1 MLVVPDMGIYIGNVY
16 VPTVSEFTADKVKKN
31 TEVIKH
37 LGSIP
42 PHVAEFQ
49 ADVREVSMTGTLLK
63 VYSATM
69 ESVDSSL
76 IDGGSA

>member
-1 MLVVPDMGIYIGNVY
+1 MGMLIGDVY
-16 VPTVSEFTADKVKKN
+16 VPTVSEFTADKVKKS

-37 LGSIP
+37 LGNIP

-49 ADVREVSMTGTLLK
+49 ADVREVSMAGTLLK
-63 VYSATM
+63 VYNATM